1 MDYVVSK
8 ILIDL
13 YENIENNNI
22 FEEYKEKM
30 LDIIKKYMEKQNPVF
45 TIIEQTHLKTS
56 IITKTYYPKG
66 IYKIYIEKNNL
77 SATLEVLLS
86 LVITKNKGIFV
97 VEENLPLIKAIIKIV
112 NSLIGQEN
120 FFINDNISFFDIIL
134 CVGNKKYYNEISNF
148 SYKDI
153 TYIGFGESDI
163 FISEGCESKIDKI
176 KNEDTTIYKN
186 ISLTE
191 AIVKMNEIGSNFT
204 SAIYTKDENE
214 VNYFLE
220 NCKSKNL
227 YVNMLP
233 SKKCYLDLD
242 LNLFVKIKNIII
254 SK

>member
-13 YENIENNNI
+13 YQNIDNNLI
-22 FEEYKEKM
+22 FDEYKEKM

-56 IITKTYYPKG
+56 VITKTYYPKG
-66 IYKIYIEKNNL
+66 TYKVYIERNNIY
-77 SATLEVLLS
+77 ATLEVLLG
-86 LVITKNKGIFV
+86 LIITKNKGIFI
-97 VEENLPLIKAIIKIV
+97 VEENLPLIKTFIKV
-112 NSLIGQEN
+112 ANTLIGEER
-120 FFINDNISFFDIIL
+120 FSINDNNSFFDLIL
-134 CVGNKKYYNEISNF
+134 CVGTKKYYNEILNF
-148 SYKDI
+148 SYMDI
-153 TYIGFGESDI
+153 TYIGFGSPDI
-163 FISEGCESKIDKI
+163 FVDEGCENKIEKI
-176 KNEDTTIYKN
+176 KDDDFNIYNN
-186 ISLTE
+186 ISLSE
-191 AIVKMNEIGSNFT
+191 AVLKMNEMGSNFI

-220 NCKSKNL
+220 NCNSKNL

-242 LNLFVKIKNIII
+242 LYLFVKIKNIII